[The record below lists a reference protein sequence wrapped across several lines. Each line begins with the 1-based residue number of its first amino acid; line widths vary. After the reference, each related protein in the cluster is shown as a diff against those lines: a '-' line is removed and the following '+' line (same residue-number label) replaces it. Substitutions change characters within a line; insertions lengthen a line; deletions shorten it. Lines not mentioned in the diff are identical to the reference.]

1 MSSDGKT
8 WASRMPR
15 WAWIIG
21 GIIVLL
27 LLIGLIAPLFI
38 NVDKYRPQIAA
49 AIEKQT
55 GRQVTIGAIHARLL
69 PSAAVVVDGFQISN
83 QKDFAA
89 GQVISADQI
98 RGGVTLTA
106 LLHGDIHVT
115 SLKLVR
121 PKLVLTQDEMGRTNY
136 TFPSQE
142 PAKSVGAGTADSG
155 GFALESIDEISLVD
169 ADVSLQQIPSQGAQP
184 FVVVAAHKI
193 NVEMANVLLDAKAIN
208 QWTANANLSGISV
221 DVGALAT
228 PAVFKSGNVKLEN
241 GVLDA
246 NFEVQD
252 GKIADVKGT
261 IHVSDVTKA
270 QPTFDI
276 STADLDADALLGSIR
291 QTPET
296 HVPNNAAALAA
307 KTDTL
312 LASGKISAER
322 VTWSPYSGGKAS
334 AEIHI
339 YGDRIVVM
347 PAVMFVYG
355 GTLQI
360 SARTDARQEPERF
373 SANLQL
379 RNLDVGR
386 MLAVAPG
393 GMKGKMTGFAD
404 FDMQLVGSTGG
415 AWQKAMTGNG
425 TFSIRDGKLPGVNLA
440 GALGALAKAAGLNET
455 SFKRISGDLSINDG
469 RLSTKLT
476 KMDSS
481 SGMVEVS
488 GGVGL
493 MDQKMSFEGKAT
505 LGGAMAVPAEVI
517 SSLLSAASN
526 KNISGGVTVP
536 FTIGGT
542 LSNPTFL
549 PGIGIPGISKTSSA
563 DSKGAN
569 KDPITSGIQ
578 GLLKKKH

>member
-8 WASRMPR
+8 WASRLPR
-15 WAWIIG
+15 WAWITG
-21 GIIVLL
+21 GIIVLI
-27 LLIGLIAPLFI
+27 LLIGLIVPLFI

-69 PSAAVVVDGFQISN
+69 PSASVVVDGFQISN
-83 QKDFAA
+83 PKDFAA
-89 GQVISADQI
+89 GQLISADEI
-98 RGGVTLTA
+98 RGGLTLTA

-142 PAKSVGAGTADSG
+142 PAKSSGGAADSG

-169 ADVSLQQIPSQGAQP
+169 AEVSLLQIPSRGAQP

-193 NVEMANVLLDAKAIN
+193 NVEMGNVLLDANAIK
-208 QWTANANLSGISV
+208 QWTANADLSGISV

-228 PAVFKSGNVKLEN
+228 PAVFKSGNVTLAN
-241 GVLDA
+241 GALDA
-246 NFEVQD
+246 NFEVQT
-252 GKIADVKGT
+252 GKIAAVKGT
-261 IHVSDVTKA
+261 IHVLDVTKA
-270 QPTFDI
+270 QPTFEI
-276 STADLDADALLGSIR
+276 STPELDADALLASMR

-296 HVPNNAAALAA
+296 HPPANSAALAT

-312 LASGKISAER
+312 LAQGKISAER
-322 VTWSPYSGGKAS
+322 VKWSPYIGGSAN

-347 PAVMFVYG
+347 PAGMILYG
-355 GTLQI
+355 GTLQL

-393 GMKGKMTGFAD
+393 EMKGKMTGFAD

-425 TFSIRDGKLPGVNLA
+425 SFSIRDGKLPGVNLA
-440 GALGALAKAAGLNET
+440 GALGSLAKAAGLNET

-481 SGMVEVS
+481 SGVVEVS

-493 MDQKMSFEGKAT
+493 TDQKMSFEGKAT
-505 LGGAMAVPAEVI
+505 LGGAVAVPAEII

-549 PGIGIPGISKTSSA
+549 PGVGIPGIGKTSST
-563 DSKGAN
+563 DSKSTN
-569 KDPITSGIQ
+569 KDAITIGI
-578 GLLKKKH
+578 LSLFKKKH